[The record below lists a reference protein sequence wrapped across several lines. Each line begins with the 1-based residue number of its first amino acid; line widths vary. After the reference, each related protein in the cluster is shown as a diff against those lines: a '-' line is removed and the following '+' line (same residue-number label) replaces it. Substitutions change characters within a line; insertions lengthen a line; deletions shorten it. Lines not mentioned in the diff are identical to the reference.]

1 MVEYAA
7 LTARSLGQTLGNF
20 SQHIRMEQVI
30 GVVAVGLLLWML
42 WRTFG
47 PR

>member
-7 LTARSLGQTLGNF
+7 LTARSLGHTLGTF
-20 SQHIRMEQVI
+20 SQQIRIEQVI
-30 GVVAVGLLLWML
+30 GVVAVGLLVWML

>member
-7 LTARSLGQTLGNF
+7 LTARSLGQTLGTF
-20 SQHIRMEQVI
+20 SQHIRIEQVI
-30 GVVAVGLLLWML
+30 GAAAVGLLLWML

>member
-7 LTARSLGQTLGNF
+7 LTARSLGQTLGTF
-20 SQHIRMEQVI
+20 SQQIRIEQVI

>member
-7 LTARSLGQTLGNF
+7 LTARSLGQTLGAF
-20 SQHIRMEQVI
+20 SRNIQIEQVI

>member
-7 LTARSLGQTLGNF
+7 LTARSLGLSLGRF
-20 SQHIRMEQVI
+20 TQQIELSQ
-30 GVVAVGLLLWML
+30 VVGALAVGLLVWML

>member
-1 MVEYAA
+1 MVEYAV
-7 LTARSLGQTLGNF
+7 LSARSLGHTLGTF

-30 GVVAVGLLLWML
+30 GVLAVGLLLWMV

>member
-1 MVEYAA
+1 MVEYAV
-7 LTARSLGQTLGNF
+7 LSARSLGHTLGAF
-20 SQHIRMEQVI
+20 SQQIRMEQVV
-30 GVVAVGLLLWML
+30 GVLAVGLLLWML